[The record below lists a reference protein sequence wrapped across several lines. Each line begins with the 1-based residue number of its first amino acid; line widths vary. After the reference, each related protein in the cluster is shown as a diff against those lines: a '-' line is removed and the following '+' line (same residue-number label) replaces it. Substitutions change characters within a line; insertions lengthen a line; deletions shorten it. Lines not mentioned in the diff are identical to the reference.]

1 MREDHIRYEA
11 IRRRAAR
18 TVRRRLWR
26 SLVWHGGMYLAATVC
41 LVTLYV
47 VVGPP
52 YFHLFEGPGPFV
64 ISLLWLPLVL
74 LHGALFFG
82 NWFLDML
89 REGETWREIERLYDR
104 SRDRRTEERDL
115 EREQTKVKR
124 DFARLSDDGELEY
137 IDDYDEDDLSAGE
150 QHQRRDYS

>member
-26 SLVWHGGMYLAATVC
+26 SLVWHGGVYMAAAVCGLILHLMMGSPHMWLADW
-41 LVTLYV
+41 
-47 VVGPP
+47 PS
-52 YFHLFEGPGPFV
+52 V
-64 ISLLWLPLVL
+64 ISLLWLPLLL
-74 LHGALFFG
+74 LHGALFIG

-104 SRDRRTEERDL
+104 SRGRREEERDL

-137 IDDYDEDDLSAGE
+137 IDDYDDDGLSAGE
-150 QHQRRDYS
+150 QGQRRDYS